1 MRKWSSIRILI
12 VLLCL
17 LFFYLNRKELWYVFV
32 ISGRCEKKNL
42 ERISSN
48 DCELLNQLWN
58 GIVTCANSK
67 NFLLLVKS
75 WLSKQFPLSTD
86 EIFSDRILF
95 KSEISH
101 WIDLQS
107 RVEVRREQV
116 VPSGLKN
123 DRTWMQSPQ
132 SVPREQNVP
141 SSFPSFDLFVI
152 LEREC
157 TSNPKWYASYC
168 KGLLELVW

>member
-1 MRKWSSIRILI
+1 M
-12 VLLCL
+12 LCR

-75 WLSKQFPLSTD
+75 WLSKQFPFSTD
-86 EIFSDRILF
+86 KIFSGGILF

-101 WIDLQS
+101 WIELQS

-116 VPSGLKN
+116 VPSGLKMIE
-123 DRTWMQSPQ
+123 RECSRPRASPE
-132 SVPREQNVP
+132 SKMCLVC
-141 SSFPSFDLFVI
+141 SLFDVFVI

-157 TSNPKWYASYC
+157 TSNPKWYALYC
-168 KGLLELVW
+168 KGLLDLVW